1 MRFYD
6 RFIARNNFAFNLT
19 AIKELIE
26 EGMRGITPSDWAKC
40 VEYGMSGV
48 LILYVEIYVLYTEIF
63 MG

>member
-26 EGMRGITPSDWAKC
+26 EGMRGIKPGDWAKC

-48 LILYVEIYVLYTEIF
+48 PILYVEIYVLYIEIF
-63 MG
+63 MD